1 MQIDVGD
8 CDGGGVFWSGDVAL
22 SLKIYKKRKTKN
34 SLKGNFNCRLYAYLC
49 SNHGMSFNSPG
60 ENQNADL

>member
-8 CDGGGVFWSGDVAL
+8 CDGGGGVFWSGDVAL

-34 SLKGNFNCRLYAYLC
+34 SLKGNFNW
-49 SNHGMSFNSPG
+49 STSGM
-60 ENQNADL
+60 